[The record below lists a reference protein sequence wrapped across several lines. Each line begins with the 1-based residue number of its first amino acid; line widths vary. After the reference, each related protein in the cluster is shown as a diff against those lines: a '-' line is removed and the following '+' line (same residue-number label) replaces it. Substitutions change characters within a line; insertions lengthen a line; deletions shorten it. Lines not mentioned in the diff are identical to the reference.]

1 MRYFFR
7 CASDNHPSA
16 IATSLKTHIY
26 DIVSHLDDIQIVLY
40 HNHRITTIDKAAK
53 NIEQYA
59 DIFEMQ
65 TGRRLVKD
73 IYSLT
78 SVALG
83 QLGGKFHSLTL
94 TARERGRALPQFD
107 IAQSDVVCW
116 VRLQRTPQPD

>member
-65 TGRRLVKD
+65 ARRRFVEQVKR
-73 IYSLT
+73 LAGT
-78 SVALG
+78 
-83 QLGGKFHSLTL
+83 
-94 TARERGRALPQFD
+94 RATQFRSNFNPRNAD
-107 IAQSDVVCW
+107 RS
-116 VRLQRTPQPD
+116 